1 MPVVADR
8 PVLIPVGMVR
18 VAPAVAETAAV
29 ATAAAATAERIFVI
43 FIRMILLIKNFTCRS
58 ITRRENRSRH
68 TLCIGTQISL

>member
-1 MPVVADR
+1 MPVDADR
-8 PVLIPVGMVR
+8 PVLISVGMVR

-29 ATAAAATAERIFVI
+29 ATAAAATVERIFVI
-43 FIRMILLIKNFTCRS
+43 FIRMILLKNFTCRS